1 MSANLGRQTT
11 KVYLVEDSLL
21 IRERLA
27 AMVRTLEGIEIVGE
41 AEAPEA
47 ALLGIKAS
55 RPDVVILDLQLTAG
69 SGLSVLRQLHDVAPD
84 VVPIVLTNDALP
96 QFRKECLAAGAK
108 YFFDKTTEFGK
119 VCGAIEA
126 VSRH

>member
-1 MSANLGRQTT
+1 M
-11 KVYLVEDSLL
+11 KVYLVEDSAL

-27 AMVRTLEGIEIVGE
+27 AMLRTLEGLEIVGE

-55 RPDVVILDLQLTAG
+55 RPDVVILDLQLSGG
-69 SGLSVLRQLHDVAPD
+69 SGLSVLRQLHDFAPN
-84 VVPIVLTNDALP
+84 VVPIVLTNYALP
-96 QFRKECLAAGAK
+96 QFREECLAAGAT

-126 VSRH
+126 VCKH

>member
-1 MSANLGRQTT
+1 
-11 KVYLVEDSLL
+11 L

-27 AMVRTLEGIEIVGE
+27 AMLRTLEGIEIVGE
-41 AEAPEA
+41 ADAPEA

-55 RPDVVILDLQLTAG
+55 RPDVIILDLQLTGG
-69 SGLSVLRQLHDVAPD
+69 SGLSVLRQLHCVAPD

-126 VSRH
+126 VSMH